1 MIYNQ
6 YASYG
11 SYNGVTAIR
20 PSNLRLT
27 DIRWE
32 KTKSWN
38 LGFNLNFF
46 DDLLKFDLNIYD
58 KKTTDLLNSGVR
70 VPSTSGFTSLSSA
83 NVGKM
88 TNQGWELFVSTSDV
102 LKFGKFHANFRFNI
116 SQNVNKV
123 TEMDA
128 SVLNTVNAEFN
139 YKDANESPLKR
150 VQVGHSLG
158 GIYGFRFKGVYAYD
172 YKHNGYFLNP
182 DDNEYYLTEPDAN
195 GNLYNT
201 AKATGKTAPIV
212 RDAEG
217 NVIYDKNGNPLQM
230 VYNYGGG
237 SEYKF
242 EGGDVIYEDINHD
255 GQINELDIVYLGS
268 SNPKM
273 NGGFG
278 VDLTYGRWTLKTN
291 FNFRVGNKII
301 NLARMY
307 AEDMRT
313 NKNQSA
319 AVNHRWRTNGQ
330 VTEIPRAMNTKV
342 SGDIFNALISDRY
355 VEPGDYLR
363 FHYFQLGYSF
373 PAEKLKRYGLSS
385 LRLAASGNN
394 LIFWTKYKGVDPD
407 HSASGF
413 SPCTDSSQTPRS
425 RSFTV
430 SLNVGF

>member
-1 MIYNQ
+1 
-6 YASYG
+6 
-11 SYNGVTAIR
+11 
-20 PSNLRLT
+20 
-27 DIRWE
+27 
-32 KTKSWN
+32 
-38 LGFNLNFF
+38 
-46 DDLLKFDLNIYD
+46 
-58 KKTTDLLNSGVR
+58 
-70 VPSTSGFTSLSSA
+70 
-83 NVGKM
+83 
-88 TNQGWELFVSTSDV
+88 
-102 LKFGKFHANFRFNI
+102 
-116 SQNVNKV
+116 
-123 TEMDA
+123 
-128 SVLNTVNAEFN
+128 
-139 YKDANESPLKR
+139 
-150 VQVGHSLG
+150 
-158 GIYGFRFKGVYAYD
+158 
-172 YKHNGYFLNP
+172 
-182 DDNEYYLTEPDAN
+182 
-195 GNLYNT
+195 
-201 AKATGKTAPIV
+201 
-212 RDAEG
+212 
-217 NVIYDKNGNPLQM
+217 
-230 VYNYGGG
+230 
-237 SEYKF
+237 
-242 EGGDVIYEDINHD
+242 
-255 GQINELDIVYLGS
+255 
-268 SNPKM
+268 M

-363 FHYFQLGYSF
+363 FQYFQLGYSF